1 MTRNKKPGR
10 PLGETIGGI
19 LVGFDQQI
27 LRNAPPAHELVHKS
41 RPVRGLSG
49 QDAELEVVFPD
60 QGVVVGH
67 GAAEREP
74 DAER

>member
-1 MTRNKKPGR
+1 MTRKKKSGR

-27 LRNAPPAHELVHKS
+27 LRNLPPPHELVEQA

-49 QDAELEVVFPD
+49 QDGDLEVVFPED
-60 QGVVVGH
+60 GDPLPVKDPPD
-67 GAAEREP
+67 EP
-74 DAER
+74 PAP

>member
-1 MTRNKKPGR
+1 MKRKAGR

-27 LRNAPPAHELVHKS
+27 LRNLPPAHELVEKS

-49 QDAELEVVFPD
+49 QDGGLEIVFPD
-60 QGVVVGH
+60 DSRTTV
-67 GAAEREP
+67 ATDEEP
-74 DAER
+74 EPTPDP